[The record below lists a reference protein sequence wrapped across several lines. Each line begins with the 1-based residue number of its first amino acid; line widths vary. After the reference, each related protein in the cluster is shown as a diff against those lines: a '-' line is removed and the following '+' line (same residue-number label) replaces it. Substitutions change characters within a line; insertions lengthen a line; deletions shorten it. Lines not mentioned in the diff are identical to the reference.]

1 MTDYNSALYKIVGE
15 RIRQFR
21 IDHCLSQEQ
30 LSQKTQTVGGDL
42 GSISR
47 TSISNIEVGRH
58 QPPLHVLLT
67 LSKALRT
74 EVHCLLPTDSQV
86 LEYLHEELLNP
97 SPSDTDQEIFD
108 LLQRKN
114 LEKKSA
120 NTLHSIFKSL

>member
-21 IDHCLSQEQ
+21 IDHRLSQEQ
-30 LSQKTQTVGGDL
+30 LSQKTQLVGGEL

-67 LSKALRT
+67 LSKALHT

-86 LEYLHEELLNP
+86 QEYLDEEVLNP
-97 SPSDTDQEIFD
+97 PPSGSDQEIFE

-114 LEKKSA
+114 LEQKSTR
-120 NTLHSIFKSL
+120 TLHSIFKSL

>member
-1 MTDYNSALYKIVGE
+1 MSDYNSALYKIIGE
-15 RIRQFR
+15 RIRQYR

-30 LSQKTQTVGGDL
+30 LSQKTQLVNGAV

-58 QPPLHVLLT
+58 QAPLHVLLT

-86 LEYLHEELLNP
+86 QEYLEEEVLNP
-97 SPSDTDQEIFD
+97 RLSGSDQEIYE
-108 LLQRKN
+108 LLEKKN
-114 LEKKSA
+114 LEQKSA
-120 NTLHSIFKSL
+120 KTLHSIFKSL